1 MVSKIKKRN
10 EKIVDFDITK
20 VESAIFRAAKAVGGT
35 DRDMSAQL
43 ANKVKLELDQTLG
56 EDIPDV
62 EQIQDTVEKVLIEDR
77 HVKTAKA
84 YILYR
89 AKRAEE
95 RKESEQTIE
104 DMKKSAEN
112 LNFTDNAIRVLE
124 RRYLLKDGEG
134 SLIENPKQLVWRIS
148 QNIAKA
154 DHFYGDDPT
163 ETAETFYDMI
173 KELEFLPNSPTLMN
187 AGTDL
192 QQLSACFVLP
202 VEDSMEGI
210 FDAIKNTAMV
220 HKSGG
225 GTGFSF
231 TRLRPTGNIVRSTSG
246 VASGPIS
253 FMKVFDSATDVIK
266 QGGKRRGANMGILRV
281 DHPDVIDFINC
292 KNDMTSL
299 TNFNISVA
307 VTDKF
312 MEAVLNDGEYDLVNP
327 KTSKVDG
334 VYKARN
340 VFNMMVQN
348 AWKNGDPGIIFIDEV
363 NRKHPAKNLGELE
376 STNPCV
382 VGSTLVSTEKGLVR
396 MEDLVENYPEGGIEI
411 ATDNRVPIE
420 ISNKNGQ
427 KTLLAIG
434 KKGVSFRKI
443 TKAFRTGEKKVAKVI
458 TKAGYELTAT
468 LDHKIMTVDKEWIPI
483 SDLKCGDKVFIQEGE
498 GKFNKNNSLPF
509 KPINEYKGKNGRKY
523 SLNFPNKWSKELGQV
538 LGLLIGDGWL
548 RDGDKNCRVGFT
560 FGRKETELLEKTK
573 LVLDKF
579 YGKDIKAI
587 QRENGVWHLSY
598 HSKYFVEFFRGL
610 GVKSVK
616 SGDKVVPESIFT
628 APKEAVTGFLQGLFT
643 ADGTIGKFYKEIR
656 LTSSSNRLLKDTQVL
671 LLNLGIRSK
680 IYSRKYSKS
689 KPFTYVNKKGEKKVY
704 PCKDYYF
711 ELIIDGAG
719 RWQFFKEI
727 GFLNHKQ
734 TKLENGL
741 KHCKRII
748 FEDEIVSIEE
758 KGTETVYDLT
768 EPTTLSFITNG
779 LLSLDCGEQPLLPYE
794 SCNLGSINLHK
805 FVKKDREDLNW
816 ARLEKCVK
824 NGIHFLDNVIDMNKL
839 PLKQIQEMSCK
850 TRKVGLGIMGFA
862 DLLYELGIPY
872 DSEEGLAMAEKI
884 MKFVKDKA
892 YEKSVELAEKRGV
905 YPAWEGSEHHKEGKR
920 MRNATCI
927 TIAPTGTISMIGEA
941 SSGCEPTFA
950 ISYIKNVMDNTELIY
965 TNKVFEKIAKER
977 MFYSPE
983 LMKKIAQAGTIQGFD
998 EIPEDVK
1005 KFFVCAQDITPE
1017 WHIRMQAAFQKHTDN
1032 GISKTVNFPNNA
1044 TIDDVEQVY
1053 ILAYQLN
1060 CKGVTIYRDG
1070 CRENQVLNIGSV
1082 NKKKKEMEKAYEDKK
1097 EKEKLSKAE
1106 LLDEGKCPEC
1116 SSSLAR
1122 EEGCAK
1128 CYACGFSVCNV

>member
-1 MVSKIKKRN
+1 MISQIKKRD
-10 EKIVDFDITK
+10 EKVVDFNITK

-35 DRDMSAQL
+35 DRDLSMRL
-43 ANKVKLELDQTLG
+43 ANKVKEELDQRFI
-56 EDIPDV
+56 EEIPDV
-62 EQIQDTVEKVLIEDR
+62 EEVQDTVEKVLIEDR

-104 DMKKSAEN
+104 DMRKSAEN

-134 SLIENPKQLVWRIS
+134 VLIENPKQLVWRIS
-148 QNIAKA
+148 TNIAKA

-163 ETAETFYDMI
+163 ETAEDFYDMI

-231 TRLRPTGNIVRSTSG
+231 SRLRPSGNLVRSTSG

-292 KNDMTSL
+292 KNDMTTL

-312 MEAVLNDGEYDLVNP
+312 MEAVLNDSEYDLINP

-348 AWKNGDPGIIFIDEV
+348 AWKNGDPGIVFIDEI

-376 STNPCV
+376 STNP
-382 VGSTLVSTEKGLVR
+382 
-396 MEDLVENYPEGGIEI
+396 
-411 ATDNRVPIE
+411 
-420 ISNKNGQ
+420 
-427 KTLLAIG
+427 
-434 KKGVSFRKI
+434 
-443 TKAFRTGEKKVAKVI
+443 
-458 TKAGYELTAT
+458 
-468 LDHKIMTVDKEWIPI
+468 
-483 SDLKCGDKVFIQEGE
+483 
-498 GKFNKNNSLPF
+498 
-509 KPINEYKGKNGRKY
+509 
-523 SLNFPNKWSKELGQV
+523 
-538 LGLLIGDGWL
+538 
-548 RDGDKNCRVGFT
+548 
-560 FGRKETELLEKTK
+560 
-573 LVLDKF
+573 
-579 YGKDIKAI
+579 
-587 QRENGVWHLSY
+587 
-598 HSKYFVEFFRGL
+598 
-610 GVKSVK
+610 
-616 SGDKVVPESIFT
+616 
-628 APKEAVTGFLQGLFT
+628 
-643 ADGTIGKFYKEIR
+643 
-656 LTSSSNRLLKDTQVL
+656 
-671 LLNLGIRSK
+671 
-680 IYSRKYSKS
+680 
-689 KPFTYVNKKGEKKVY
+689 
-704 PCKDYYF
+704 
-711 ELIIDGAG
+711 
-719 RWQFFKEI
+719 
-727 GFLNHKQ
+727 
-734 TKLENGL
+734 
-741 KHCKRII
+741 
-748 FEDEIVSIEE
+748 
-758 KGTETVYDLT
+758 
-768 EPTTLSFITNG
+768 
-779 LLSLDCGEQPLLPYE
+779 CGEQPLLPYE

-805 FVKKDREDLNW
+805 FIRKDREDMDW
-816 ARLEKCVK
+816 DRLEKCVK
-824 NGIHFLDNVIDMNKL
+824 NGVHFLDNVIDMNKL

-872 DSEEGLAMAEKI
+872 DSEEGLAMAEKL

-892 YEKSVELAEKRGV
+892 YEKSMELADKRGV
-905 YPAWEGSEHHKEGKR
+905 YSAWEGSEHHKEGRR

-950 ISYIKNVMDNTELIY
+950 ISYIKNVMDNTELVY

-977 MFYSPE
+977 MFHTPE

-1005 KFFVCAQDITPE
+1005 KVFVCAQDITPE

-1128 CYACGFSVCNV
+1128 CYACGFSVCNA

>member
-1 MVSKIKKRN
+1 MISQIKKRD
-10 EKIVDFDITK
+10 EKVVDFNITK

-35 DRDMSAQL
+35 DRDLSMRL
-43 ANKVKLELDQTLG
+43 ANKVKEELDQRFI
-56 EDIPDV
+56 EEIPDV
-62 EQIQDTVEKVLIEDR
+62 EEVQDTVEKVLIEDR

-104 DMKKSAEN
+104 DMRKSAEN

-134 SLIENPKQLVWRIS
+134 VLIENPKQLVWRIS
-148 QNIAKA
+148 TNIAKA

-163 ETAETFYDMI
+163 ETAEDFYDMI

-231 TRLRPTGNIVRSTSG
+231 SRLRPSGNLVRSTSG

-292 KNDMTSL
+292 KNDMTTL

-312 MEAVLNDGEYDLVNP
+312 MEAVLNDSEYDLINP

-334 VYKARN
+334 GYKARN

-348 AWKNGDPGIIFIDEV
+348 AWKNGDPGIVFIDEI

-376 STNPCV
+376 STNP
-382 VGSTLVSTEKGLVR
+382 
-396 MEDLVENYPEGGIEI
+396 
-411 ATDNRVPIE
+411 
-420 ISNKNGQ
+420 
-427 KTLLAIG
+427 
-434 KKGVSFRKI
+434 
-443 TKAFRTGEKKVAKVI
+443 
-458 TKAGYELTAT
+458 
-468 LDHKIMTVDKEWIPI
+468 
-483 SDLKCGDKVFIQEGE
+483 
-498 GKFNKNNSLPF
+498 
-509 KPINEYKGKNGRKY
+509 
-523 SLNFPNKWSKELGQV
+523 
-538 LGLLIGDGWL
+538 
-548 RDGDKNCRVGFT
+548 
-560 FGRKETELLEKTK
+560 
-573 LVLDKF
+573 
-579 YGKDIKAI
+579 
-587 QRENGVWHLSY
+587 
-598 HSKYFVEFFRGL
+598 
-610 GVKSVK
+610 
-616 SGDKVVPESIFT
+616 
-628 APKEAVTGFLQGLFT
+628 
-643 ADGTIGKFYKEIR
+643 
-656 LTSSSNRLLKDTQVL
+656 
-671 LLNLGIRSK
+671 
-680 IYSRKYSKS
+680 
-689 KPFTYVNKKGEKKVY
+689 
-704 PCKDYYF
+704 
-711 ELIIDGAG
+711 
-719 RWQFFKEI
+719 
-727 GFLNHKQ
+727 
-734 TKLENGL
+734 
-741 KHCKRII
+741 
-748 FEDEIVSIEE
+748 
-758 KGTETVYDLT
+758 
-768 EPTTLSFITNG
+768 
-779 LLSLDCGEQPLLPYE
+779 CGEQPLLPYE

-805 FVKKDREDLNW
+805 FIRKDREDMDW
-816 ARLEKCVK
+816 DRLEKCVK
-824 NGIHFLDNVIDMNKL
+824 NGVHFLDNVIDMNNL

-872 DSEEGLAMAEKI
+872 DSEEGLAMAEKL

-892 YEKSVELAEKRGV
+892 YEKSMELADKRGV
-905 YPAWEGSEHHKEGKR
+905 YSAWEGSEHHKEGRR

-950 ISYIKNVMDNTELIY
+950 ISYIKNVMDNTELVY

-977 MFYSPE
+977 MFHTPE

-1005 KFFVCAQDITPE
+1005 KVFVCAQDITPE

-1128 CYACGFSVCNV
+1128 CYACGFSVCNA